1 MNALCHHDVVVATLG
16 SGSRGNC
23 TYIGTET
30 RGVLIDCGLST
41 RQTVK
46 RLAEIGLSEARIDA
60 VLVTHEHADH
70 VGAAAIL
77 DRHLHK
83 TTGRRVPFYMSRGTR
98 HGLNPKCLPERVE
111 LVTSGR
117 PFVIGSAG
125 DRSRNEPVLAGSNGA
140 LVVEPWTVP
149 HDTVDPLA
157 FAVNVGDVRAGVIT
171 DLGRPTRLVERQFGS
186 LDIAVL
192 EFNHDLE
199 MLIDGAYPWKLK
211 QRVKGAHGHLSN
223 RQAGDVVR
231 RGSAGRLKH
240 LVLAHL
246 SEDNNNPDVALR
258 AADQALCDVSASGVT
273 VHVASQQI
281 PLGPLRVRS
290 TFNPPRAR
298 STRHRGSRSDVQ
310 PEATTPA
317 SIPSPVDDRQL
328 SLFA

>member
-1 MNALCHHDVVVATLG
+1 MNALFHNDVIVATLG

-23 TYIGTET
+23 TYIGTES

-41 RQTVK
+41 RQITK
-46 RLAEIGLSEARIDA
+46 RLAEIGLEKARIDA
-60 VLVTHEHADH
+60 VLVTHEHTDH
-70 VGAAAIL
+70 VGAAAVL
-77 DRHLHK
+77 DRHLFK
-83 TTGRRVPFYMSRGTR
+83 ETGERVPFYMSRGTR
-98 HGLNPKCLPERVE
+98 HGLNPKCMPQRVE

-117 PFVIGSAG
+117 PFVVGASNT
-125 DRSRNEPVLAGSNGA
+125 RSRNEPVLAGARGA

-157 FAVNVGDVRAGVIT
+157 FAVTVGDVRAGVIT
-171 DLGRPTRLVERQFGS
+171 DLGRSTRLVERQFGS

-199 MLIDGAYPWKLK
+199 MLIHGAYPWKLK

-246 SEDNNNPDVALR
+246 SEDNNHPDAALR
-258 AADQALCDVSASGVT
+258 AADEALCDVDARGRVAVKTASGPKSPHSSTGREASRRSPRT
-273 VHVASQQI
+273 V
-281 PLGPLRVRS
+281 L
-290 TFNPPRAR
+290 
-298 STRHRGSRSDVQ
+298 DVN
-310 PEATTPA
+310 
-317 SIPSPVDDRQL
+317 R
-328 SLFA
+328 